1 MSSLKYEKKNDIVPF
16 GEKCLRLRKLYQT
29 EINLG
34 IIFAE
39 DKIKL
44 FAKHQ
49 TNTSIRQT
57 FDFFYLKF
65 TSEFIEPSF
74 KF

>member
-1 MSSLKYEKKNDIVPF
+1 MSCLKYEKKNDIVPF

-44 FAKHQ
+44 
-49 TNTSIRQT
+49 
-57 FDFFYLKF
+57 
-65 TSEFIEPSF
+65 
-74 KF
+74 